1 MNTKIVP
8 LLSISRRKFIAGIA
22 GIAVT
27 GLATASPLSLLSGLG
42 QVDADLASPKNL
54 PPDLPFST
62 EIDWPVITE
71 AEWLES
77 WQLDEFTPPA
87 FHLVE

>member
-1 MNTKIVP
+1 M
-8 LLSISRRKFIAGIA
+8 FIAGAA
-22 GIAVT
+22 GIVVT
-27 GLATASPLSLLSGLG
+27 GLITASPLSLLSGLG
-42 QVDADLASPKNL
+42 QGDADLALPKSL
-54 PPDLPFST
+54 PPDLPLST

-77 WQLDEFTPPA
+77 LQLDEFTLPA